1 MRKYLLMSHGLM
13 ASGIQNTLTM
23 LIGKTEHLTVITAYI
38 DEETDIQK
46 EISQILDTLS
56 SKDDELVVFTDILG
70 GSINNDAMLF
80 INNPK
85 VHLITGV
92 NIATIAEV
100 INNDGNYPLKDIIE
114 SAILLGREALVY
126 CNTQNQ
132 NIIDEDF

>member
-23 LIGKTEHLTVITAYI
+23 LIGEPKNLAVISAYI
-38 DEETDIQK
+38 DEDTNIKK
-46 EISQILDTLS
+46 EISLILDTLS
-56 SKDDELVVFTDILG
+56 SKDELVIFTDILG

-80 INNPK
+80 IDNPK

-92 NIATIAEV
+92 NIATIAEI
-100 INNDGNYPLKDIIE
+100 INNDSAHPLKEIIE

-126 CNTQNQ
+126 CNTQDQ